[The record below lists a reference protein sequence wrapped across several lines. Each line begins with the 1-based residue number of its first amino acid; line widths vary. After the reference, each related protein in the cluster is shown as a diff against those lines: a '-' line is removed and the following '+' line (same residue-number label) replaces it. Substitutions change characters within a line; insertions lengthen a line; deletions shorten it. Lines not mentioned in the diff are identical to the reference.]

1 MLVVASL
8 QFDEKLLQKVFGKI
22 DYHLRRNATAY
33 KSHSATREKLRLKV
47 KQFTL

>member
-8 QFDEKLLQKVFGKI
+8 KNDENYIRKTLENI

-33 KSHSATREKLRLKV
+33 KSHSSKKGKLRASG
-47 KQFTL
+47 

>member
-8 QFDEKLLQKVFGKI
+8 QRDERLIQKALGKI

-33 KSHSATREKLRLKV
+33 KSHRSTREKLRLIGK
-47 KQFTL
+47 